1 MNSFCYL
8 ITASEKS
15 DVSLHNAFK
24 ICPINPPT
32 FQKAANPVAFS
43 AGTWYNNS
51 NKNPGKIAET
61 SRGENMKHKPLPI
74 GVEDFKRLVDNGYY
88 FIDKTLMIKELLE
101 NKETVNLFTRPRRF
115 GKTLNMSMLQR
126 FFEATEKSNA
136 YLFDGLKIAAY
147 PEYMAYQGQYPV
159 ISISL
164 KSMKQKNFTL
174 AFETYKYLIKSEY
187 SRHKDF
193 IFSKNILDEEEKAR
207 YLSFIQVDATE
218 TMYNQAIG
226 FLSNCLKKAYQQNVI
241 ILIDEYD
248 VPLENAYHE
257 GFYDDMTNLIRSC
270 FESALKTNPSLEFA
284 VLTGCL
290 RVSRESIFTGLN
302 NLKTYSITKN
312 KFSQYFGFTQEEMQ
326 EILQTFSLEQY
337 AGTIAKWYD
346 GYRFGL
352 TEIYNPWSV
361 LNCIDSYLQNDM
373 VACEPYWSNT
383 SSNRIV
389 KRLIEESNERTKSMV
404 EELINGTPIHTQI
417 FEDVTY
423 GTIDVNQDYIWSF
436 LLFTGYLKI
445 ISCETIGD
453 ETYYDMVIP
462 NVEIKSIYK
471 NTIRSWFIDHL
482 NRDSRTDILESVIH
496 ADAEKLEDLLCTWLT
511 NTISCFDEQENYYH
525 GFVTGLVS
533 GFNGY
538 MVVSNRE
545 SGNGRFDLVI
555 KQRSRWHHAAIL
567 EFKVVEKYNQMTKA
581 CEDALRQIEEKDYEA
596 SLRDEQY
603 ENIAKLGICFCQK
616 RCRVKSGGVDH
627 FEY

>member
-1 MNSFCYL
+1 
-8 ITASEKS
+8 
-15 DVSLHNAFK
+15 
-24 ICPINPPT
+24 
-32 FQKAANPVAFS
+32 
-43 AGTWYNNS
+43 
-51 NKNPGKIAET
+51 
-61 SRGENMKHKPLPI
+61 MKHKPLPI

-88 FIDKTLMIKELLE
+88 FVDKTLMIKELLE

-126 FFEATEKSNA
+126 FFEATEKSNV

-159 ISISL
+159 IGISL
-164 KSMKQKNFTL
+164 KSMKQASYTDAFYMYKNLIAKEYEKHKIILESNQILESEKEIFRNIMEQRADQNVYLNSIRTL
-174 AFETYKYLIKSEY
+174 SDILAKYYKK
-187 SRHKDF
+187 
-193 IFSKNILDEEEKAR
+193 
-207 YLSFIQVDATE
+207 
-218 TMYNQAIG
+218 
-226 FLSNCLKKAYQQNVI
+226 NVI

-312 KFSQYFGFTQEEMQ
+312 KFSQYFGFTQAEMQ

-445 ISCETIGD
+445 ISCETVGD

-471 NTIRSWFIDHL
+471 NTIRSWFIDHV

-533 GFNGY
+533 GFSGY

-545 SGNGRFDLVI
+545 SGNGRFDLVV

>member
-1 MNSFCYL
+1 
-8 ITASEKS
+8 
-15 DVSLHNAFK
+15 
-24 ICPINPPT
+24 
-32 FQKAANPVAFS
+32 
-43 AGTWYNNS
+43 
-51 NKNPGKIAET
+51 
-61 SRGENMKHKPLPI
+61 MKHKPLPI

-88 FIDKTLMIKELLE
+88 FVDKTLMIKELLE

-147 PEYMAYQGQYPV
+147 PEYMAYQGKYPV
-159 ISISL
+159 ISVSL
-164 KSMKQKNFTL
+164 KSMKQASYTDAFYMYKN
-174 AFETYKYLIKSEY
+174 LIAKEY
-187 SRHKDF
+187 EKHK
-193 IFSKNILDEEEKAR
+193 IILESNQILDSEKEVFQNIMEQRADQNV
-207 YLSFIQVDATE
+207 YLNSIRT
-218 TMYNQAIG
+218 
-226 FLSNCLKKAYQQNVI
+226 LSDILAKYYEKNVI

-326 EILQTFSLEQY
+326 EILQNFSLEQY
-337 AGTIAKWYD
+337 AETIAKWYD

-445 ISCETIGD
+445 ISCETFGD

-471 NTIRSWFIDHL
+471 NTIRSWFIDHI

-533 GFNGY
+533 GFSGY

-545 SGNGRFDLVI
+545 SGNGRFDLVV

-581 CEDALRQIEEKDYEA
+581 CEDALKQIEEKDYEA

>member
-1 MNSFCYL
+1 
-8 ITASEKS
+8 
-15 DVSLHNAFK
+15 
-24 ICPINPPT
+24 
-32 FQKAANPVAFS
+32 
-43 AGTWYNNS
+43 
-51 NKNPGKIAET
+51 
-61 SRGENMKHKPLPI
+61 MKYKPLPI
-74 GVEDFKRLVDNGYY
+74 GVEDFKRLVDNEYY
-88 FIDKTLMIKELLE
+88 FVDKTLMIKELLE

-136 YLFDGLKIAAY
+136 YLFDGLKIASY

-193 IFSKNILDEEEKAR
+193 IFSRNVLDEEEKAR

-312 KFSQYFGFTQEEMQ
+312 KFSQYFGFTQEEMK

-337 AGTIAKWYD
+337 AETIAKWYD

-471 NTIRSWFIDHL
+471 NTIRSWFIDHI

-545 SGNGRFDLVI
+545 SGNGRFDLVV
-555 KQRSRWHHAAIL
+555 KQRSRWHYAAIL

-581 CEDALRQIEEKDYEA
+581 CEDALKQIEEKDYEA

>member
-1 MNSFCYL
+1 
-8 ITASEKS
+8 
-15 DVSLHNAFK
+15 
-24 ICPINPPT
+24 
-32 FQKAANPVAFS
+32 
-43 AGTWYNNS
+43 
-51 NKNPGKIAET
+51 
-61 SRGENMKHKPLPI
+61 MKHKPLPI

-193 IFSKNILDEEEKAR
+193 IFSKNVLDEEEKAR

-312 KFSQYFGFTQEEMQ
+312 KFSQYFGFTQEEMK

-337 AGTIAKWYD
+337 AETIAKWYD

-471 NTIRSWFIDHL
+471 NTIRSWFIDHI

-545 SGNGRFDLVI
+545 SGNGRFDLVV

-581 CEDALRQIEEKDYEA
+581 CEDALKQIEEKDYEA

>member
-1 MNSFCYL
+1 MPYQS
-8 ITASEKS
+8 
-15 DVSLHNAFK
+15 
-24 ICPINPPT
+24 PT
-32 FQKAANPVAFS
+32 FKKAANPVAFS
-43 AGTWYNNS
+43 AGTWYNNN
-51 NKNPGKIAET
+51 NKNPGKITET

-88 FIDKTLMIKELLE
+88 FVDKTLMIKELLE

-164 KSMKQKNFTL
+164 KSMKQASYTDAFYMYKN
-174 AFETYKYLIKSEY
+174 LIAKEY
-187 SRHKDF
+187 EKHK
-193 IFSKNILDEEEKAR
+193 IILESNKILDSEKEVFQNIMEQRADQNV
-207 YLSFIQVDATE
+207 YLNSIRT
-218 TMYNQAIG
+218 
-226 FLSNCLKKAYQQNVI
+226 LSDILAKYYEKNVI

-312 KFSQYFGFTQEEMQ
+312 KFSQYFGFTQAEMQ

-445 ISCETIGD
+445 ISCETVGD

-471 NTIRSWFIDHL
+471 NTIRSWFIDHV

-533 GFNGY
+533 GFSGY

-545 SGNGRFDLVI
+545 SGNGRFDLVV

-603 ENIAKLGICFCQK
+603 QNIAKLGICFCQK

>member
-1 MNSFCYL
+1 
-8 ITASEKS
+8 
-15 DVSLHNAFK
+15 
-24 ICPINPPT
+24 
-32 FQKAANPVAFS
+32 
-43 AGTWYNNS
+43 
-51 NKNPGKIAET
+51 
-61 SRGENMKHKPLPI
+61 MKHKPLPI
-74 GVEDFKRLVDNGYY
+74 GVEDFKRLVDNEYY
-88 FIDKTLMIKELLE
+88 FVDKTLMIKELLE

-147 PEYMAYQGQYPV
+147 PEYMAYQGKYPV
-159 ISISL
+159 ISVSL
-164 KSMKQKNFTL
+164 KSMKRASYQEAYFEYVKLLSDEFERHEIILQSDLVSEEDKLEFQK
-174 AFETYKYLIKSEY
+174 IKKRIAEPKEY
-187 SRHKDF
+187 NSAVKLL
-193 IFSKNILDEEEKAR
+193 SK
-207 YLSFIQVDATE
+207 
-218 TMYNQAIG
+218 
-226 FLSNCLKKAYQQNVI
+226 CLQKVYQKNVI

-257 GFYDDMTNLIRSC
+257 GFYDDMTSLIRSC

-312 KFSQYFGFTQEEMQ
+312 KFSQYFGFTQAEMQ

-383 SSNRIV
+383 SSNQIV

-445 ISCETIGD
+445 ISCEMIGD

-471 NTIRSWFIDHL
+471 NTIRSWFIDHV

-545 SGNGRFDLVI
+545 SGNGRFDLVV

-581 CEDALRQIEEKDYEA
+581 CEDALKQIEEKDYEA

-627 FEY
+627 FDY

>member
-1 MNSFCYL
+1 
-8 ITASEKS
+8 
-15 DVSLHNAFK
+15 
-24 ICPINPPT
+24 
-32 FQKAANPVAFS
+32 
-43 AGTWYNNS
+43 
-51 NKNPGKIAET
+51 
-61 SRGENMKHKPLPI
+61 MKHKPLPI
-74 GVEDFKRLVDNGYY
+74 GVEDFKRLVDNEYY
-88 FIDKTLMIKELLE
+88 FVDKTLMIKELLE

-136 YLFDGLKIAAY
+136 YLFDDLKISAY
-147 PEYMAYQGQYPV
+147 PEYMAYQGRYPV

-164 KSMKQKNFTL
+164 KSMKRASYQEAYFEYVKLLSDEFERHEIILQSDAVSEEDKLEFQK
-174 AFETYKYLIKSEY
+174 IKKRIAEPKEY
-187 SRHKDF
+187 NSAVKLL
-193 IFSKNILDEEEKAR
+193 SK
-207 YLSFIQVDATE
+207 
-218 TMYNQAIG
+218 
-226 FLSNCLKKAYQQNVI
+226 CLQKVYQKNVI

-312 KFSQYFGFTQEEMQ
+312 KFSQYFGFTQGEMK

-471 NTIRSWFIDHL
+471 NTIRSWFIDHI

-545 SGNGRFDLVI
+545 SGNGRFDLVV

-627 FEY
+627 FDY

>member
-1 MNSFCYL
+1 
-8 ITASEKS
+8 
-15 DVSLHNAFK
+15 
-24 ICPINPPT
+24 
-32 FQKAANPVAFS
+32 
-43 AGTWYNNS
+43 
-51 NKNPGKIAET
+51 
-61 SRGENMKHKPLPI
+61 MKHKPLPI

-164 KSMKQKNFTL
+164 KSMKRASYQEAYFEYVKLLSDEFERHEIILQSDAVSEEDKLEFQK
-174 AFETYKYLIKSEY
+174 IKKRIAEPKEY
-187 SRHKDF
+187 NSAVKLL
-193 IFSKNILDEEEKAR
+193 SK
-207 YLSFIQVDATE
+207 
-218 TMYNQAIG
+218 
-226 FLSNCLKKAYQQNVI
+226 CLQKVYQKNVI

-326 EILQTFSLEQY
+326 EILQNFSLEQY
-337 AGTIAKWYD
+337 AETIAKWYD

-445 ISCETIGD
+445 ISCETVGD

-471 NTIRSWFIDHL
+471 NTIRSWFIDHV

-545 SGNGRFDLVI
+545 SGNGRFDLVV

-603 ENIAKLGICFCQK
+603 ENIAKLGICFCRK

-627 FEY
+627 FDY

>member
-1 MNSFCYL
+1 
-8 ITASEKS
+8 
-15 DVSLHNAFK
+15 
-24 ICPINPPT
+24 
-32 FQKAANPVAFS
+32 
-43 AGTWYNNS
+43 
-51 NKNPGKIAET
+51 
-61 SRGENMKHKPLPI
+61 MKHKPLPI

-88 FIDKTLMIKELLE
+88 FVDKTLMIKELLE

-164 KSMKQKNFTL
+164 KSMKRASYQEAYFEYVKLLSDEFERHEIILQSDLVSEEDKLEFQK
-174 AFETYKYLIKSEY
+174 IKKRIAEPKEY
-187 SRHKDF
+187 NSAVKLL
-193 IFSKNILDEEEKAR
+193 SK
-207 YLSFIQVDATE
+207 
-218 TMYNQAIG
+218 
-226 FLSNCLKKAYQQNVI
+226 CLQKVYQKNVI

-312 KFSQYFGFTQEEMQ
+312 KFSQYFGFTQEEMK
-326 EILQTFSLEQY
+326 EILQAFSLEQY

-471 NTIRSWFIDHL
+471 NTIRSWFIDHI

-545 SGNGRFDLVI
+545 SGNGRFDLVV

-581 CEDALRQIEEKDYEA
+581 CEDALKQIEEKDYEA

-627 FEY
+627 FDY

>member
-1 MNSFCYL
+1 
-8 ITASEKS
+8 
-15 DVSLHNAFK
+15 
-24 ICPINPPT
+24 
-32 FQKAANPVAFS
+32 
-43 AGTWYNNS
+43 
-51 NKNPGKIAET
+51 
-61 SRGENMKHKPLPI
+61 MKHKPLPI

-88 FIDKTLMIKELLE
+88 FVDKTLMIKELLE

-147 PEYMAYQGQYPV
+147 PEYMAYQGKYPV
-159 ISISL
+159 ISVSL

-193 IFSKNILDEEEKAR
+193 IFSKNVLDEEEKAR
-207 YLSFIQVDATE
+207 FLSFIQVDATE

-312 KFSQYFGFTQEEMQ
+312 KFSRYFGFTQEEMK

-337 AGTIAKWYD
+337 AETIAKWYD

-471 NTIRSWFIDHL
+471 NTIRSWFIDHV

-533 GFNGY
+533 GFSGY

-545 SGNGRFDLVI
+545 SGNGRFDLVV

-581 CEDALRQIEEKDYEA
+581 CEDALKQIEEKDYEA

>member
-1 MNSFCYL
+1 M
-8 ITASEKS
+8 
-15 DVSLHNAFK
+15 
-24 ICPINPPT
+24 
-32 FQKAANPVAFS
+32 NPVAFS

-88 FIDKTLMIKELLE
+88 FVDKTLMIKELLE

-164 KSMKQKNFTL
+164 KSMKRASYQEAYFEYVKLLSDEFERHEIILQSDAVSEEDKLEFQK
-174 AFETYKYLIKSEY
+174 IKRRIAEPKEY
-187 SRHKDF
+187 NSAVKLL
-193 IFSKNILDEEEKAR
+193 SK
-207 YLSFIQVDATE
+207 
-218 TMYNQAIG
+218 
-226 FLSNCLKKAYQQNVI
+226 CLQKVYQKNVI

-312 KFSQYFGFTQEEMQ
+312 KFSQYFGFTQEEMKG
-326 EILQTFSLEQY
+326 ILQTFSLEQY

-471 NTIRSWFIDHL
+471 NTIRSWFIDHI

-533 GFNGY
+533 GFSGY

-545 SGNGRFDLVI
+545 SGNGRFDLVV

-581 CEDALRQIEEKDYEA
+581 CEDALKQIEEKDYEA

-627 FEY
+627 FDY

>member
-1 MNSFCYL
+1 
-8 ITASEKS
+8 
-15 DVSLHNAFK
+15 
-24 ICPINPPT
+24 
-32 FQKAANPVAFS
+32 
-43 AGTWYNNS
+43 
-51 NKNPGKIAET
+51 
-61 SRGENMKHKPLPI
+61 MKHKPLPI
-74 GVEDFKRLVDNGYY
+74 GVEDFKRLVDNEYY
-88 FIDKTLMIKELLE
+88 FVDKTLMIKELLE
-101 NKETVNLFTRPRRF
+101 NKGTVNLFTRPRRF

-159 ISISL
+159 ISVSL
-164 KSMKQKNFTL
+164 KSMKQASYTNAFYMYKN
-174 AFETYKYLIKSEY
+174 LIAKEY
-187 SRHKDF
+187 EKHK
-193 IFSKNILDEEEKAR
+193 IILESNQILDSEKEVFQNIMEQRADQNV
-207 YLSFIQVDATE
+207 YLNSIRT
-218 TMYNQAIG
+218 
-226 FLSNCLKKAYQQNVI
+226 LSDILAKYYEKNVI

-337 AGTIAKWYD
+337 AETIAKWYD

-445 ISCETIGD
+445 ISCETVGD

-471 NTIRSWFIDHL
+471 NTIRSWFIDHI

-545 SGNGRFDLVI
+545 SGNGRFDLVV

>member
-1 MNSFCYL
+1 MPYQS
-8 ITASEKS
+8 
-15 DVSLHNAFK
+15 
-24 ICPINPPT
+24 PT
-32 FQKAANPVAFS
+32 FKKAANPVAFS
-43 AGTWYNNS
+43 ARTWYNNN
-51 NKNPGKIAET
+51 NKDSGKIAET

-74 GVEDFKRLVDNGYY
+74 GVEDFKRLVDNEYY
-88 FIDKTLMIKELLE
+88 FVDKTLMIKELLE
-101 NKETVNLFTRPRRF
+101 NKGTVNLFTRPRRF

-159 ISISL
+159 ISVSL
-164 KSMKQKNFTL
+164 KSMKQASYTNAFYMYKN
-174 AFETYKYLIKSEY
+174 LIAKEY
-187 SRHKDF
+187 EKHK
-193 IFSKNILDEEEKAR
+193 IILESNQILDSEKEVFQNIMEQRADQNV
-207 YLSFIQVDATE
+207 YLNSIRT
-218 TMYNQAIG
+218 
-226 FLSNCLKKAYQQNVI
+226 LSDILAKYYEKNVI

-312 KFSQYFGFTQEEMQ
+312 KFSQYFGFTQEEMKG
-326 EILQTFSLEQY
+326 ILQTFSLEQY

-445 ISCETIGD
+445 ISCETVGD

-471 NTIRSWFIDHL
+471 NTIRSWFIDHI

-545 SGNGRFDLVI
+545 SGNGRFDLVV

>member
-1 MNSFCYL
+1 
-8 ITASEKS
+8 
-15 DVSLHNAFK
+15 
-24 ICPINPPT
+24 
-32 FQKAANPVAFS
+32 
-43 AGTWYNNS
+43 
-51 NKNPGKIAET
+51 
-61 SRGENMKHKPLPI
+61 MKHKPLPI
-74 GVEDFKRLVDNGYY
+74 GVEDFKRLVDNEYY

-147 PEYMAYQGQYPV
+147 PEYMAYQGKYPV
-159 ISISL
+159 ISVSL

-193 IFSKNILDEEEKAR
+193 IFSKNVLDEEEKAR
-207 YLSFIQVDATE
+207 FLSFIQVDATE

-326 EILQTFSLEQY
+326 EILQNFSLEQY
-337 AGTIAKWYD
+337 AETIAKWYD

-471 NTIRSWFIDHL
+471 NTIRSWFIDHV

-496 ADAEKLEDLLCTWLT
+496 ADAEKLEDLLSTWLT

-533 GFNGY
+533 GFSGY

-545 SGNGRFDLVI
+545 SSNGRFDLVV

>member
-1 MNSFCYL
+1 MPYQS
-8 ITASEKS
+8 
-15 DVSLHNAFK
+15 
-24 ICPINPPT
+24 PT
-32 FQKAANPVAFS
+32 FKKAANPVAFS
-43 AGTWYNNS
+43 AGTWYNNN
-51 NKNPGKIAET
+51 NKNPGKITET

-88 FIDKTLMIKELLE
+88 FVDKTLMIKELLE

-164 KSMKQKNFTL
+164 KSMKQASYTDAFYMYKN
-174 AFETYKYLIKSEY
+174 LIAKEY
-187 SRHKDF
+187 EKHK
-193 IFSKNILDEEEKAR
+193 IILESNKILDSEKEVFQNIMEQRADQNV
-207 YLSFIQVDATE
+207 YLNSIRT
-218 TMYNQAIG
+218 
-226 FLSNCLKKAYQQNVI
+226 LSDILAKYYEKNVI

-312 KFSQYFGFTQEEMQ
+312 KFSQYFGFTQAEMQ

-445 ISCETIGD
+445 ISCETVGD

-471 NTIRSWFIDHL
+471 NTIRSWFIDHV

-545 SGNGRFDLVI
+545 SGNGRFDLVV

>member
-1 MNSFCYL
+1 ML
-8 ITASEKS
+8 EI
-15 DVSLHNAFK
+15 
-24 ICPINPPT
+24 INPPHSKKPQIQLLFPQEHGIIT
-32 FQKAANPVAFS
+32 ITRIPVKLQKQ
-43 AGTWYNNS
+43 
-51 NKNPGKIAET
+51 AEV
-61 SRGENMKHKPLPI
+61 RNVKHKPLPI
-74 GVEDFKRLVDNGYY
+74 GVEDFKRLVDNEYY
-88 FIDKTLMIKELLE
+88 FVDKTLMIKELLE

-164 KSMKQKNFTL
+164 KSMKQASYTDAFYMYKN
-174 AFETYKYLIKSEY
+174 LIAKEY
-187 SRHKDF
+187 EKHK
-193 IFSKNILDEEEKAR
+193 IILESNHILDSEKEVFQNIMEQRADQNV
-207 YLSFIQVDATE
+207 YLNSIRT
-218 TMYNQAIG
+218 
-226 FLSNCLKKAYQQNVI
+226 LSDILAKYYEKNVI

-312 KFSQYFGFTQEEMQ
+312 KFSQYFGFTQAEMQ

-471 NTIRSWFIDHL
+471 NTIRSWFIDHI

-545 SGNGRFDLVI
+545 SGNGRFDLVV

>member
-1 MNSFCYL
+1 
-8 ITASEKS
+8 
-15 DVSLHNAFK
+15 
-24 ICPINPPT
+24 
-32 FQKAANPVAFS
+32 
-43 AGTWYNNS
+43 
-51 NKNPGKIAET
+51 
-61 SRGENMKHKPLPI
+61 MKHKPLPI

-88 FIDKTLMIKELLE
+88 FVDKTLMIKELLE
-101 NKETVNLFTRPRRF
+101 NKESVNLFTRPRRF

-159 ISISL
+159 ISVSL

-193 IFSKNILDEEEKAR
+193 IFSKNVLDEEEKAR
-207 YLSFIQVDATE
+207 FLSFIQVDATE

-326 EILQTFSLEQY
+326 EILQNFSLEQY

-383 SSNRIV
+383 SSNQIV

-417 FEDVTY
+417 FEVVTY

-471 NTIRSWFIDHL
+471 NTIRSWFIDHV

-533 GFNGY
+533 GFSGY

-545 SGNGRFDLVI
+545 SGNGRFDLVV

-581 CEDALRQIEEKDYEA
+581 CEDALKQIEEKDYEA

>member
-1 MNSFCYL
+1 
-8 ITASEKS
+8 
-15 DVSLHNAFK
+15 
-24 ICPINPPT
+24 
-32 FQKAANPVAFS
+32 
-43 AGTWYNNS
+43 
-51 NKNPGKIAET
+51 
-61 SRGENMKHKPLPI
+61 MKHKPLPI
-74 GVEDFKRLVDNGYY
+74 GVEDFKRLVDNEYY
-88 FIDKTLMIKELLE
+88 FVDKTLMIKELLE

-126 FFEATEKSNA
+126 FFETTEKSNA

-147 PEYMAYQGQYPV
+147 PEYMTYQGKYPV

-164 KSMKQKNFTL
+164 KSMKRASYQEAYFEYVKLLSDEFERHEIILQSDLVSEEDKLEFQK
-174 AFETYKYLIKSEY
+174 IKRRIAEPKEY
-187 SRHKDF
+187 NSAVKLL
-193 IFSKNILDEEEKAR
+193 SK
-207 YLSFIQVDATE
+207 
-218 TMYNQAIG
+218 
-226 FLSNCLKKAYQQNVI
+226 CLQKVYQKNVI

-312 KFSQYFGFTQEEMQ
+312 KFSQYFGFTREEMK

-346 GYRFGL
+346 GYRFRL

-445 ISCETIGD
+445 ISCETVGD

-471 NTIRSWFIDHL
+471 NTIRSWFIDHV

-545 SGNGRFDLVI
+545 SGNGRFDLVV

-581 CEDALRQIEEKDYEA
+581 CEDALKQIEEKDYEA

-627 FEY
+627 FDY

>member
-1 MNSFCYL
+1 
-8 ITASEKS
+8 
-15 DVSLHNAFK
+15 
-24 ICPINPPT
+24 
-32 FQKAANPVAFS
+32 
-43 AGTWYNNS
+43 
-51 NKNPGKIAET
+51 
-61 SRGENMKHKPLPI
+61 MKHKPLPI
-74 GVEDFKRLVDNGYY
+74 GVEDFKRLVDNEYY
-88 FIDKTLMIKELLE
+88 FVDKTLMIKELLE

-126 FFEATEKSNA
+126 FFEATEKSNT

-147 PEYMAYQGQYPV
+147 PEYMTYQGQYPV

-164 KSMKQKNFTL
+164 KSMKRASYQEAYFEYVKLLSDEFERHEIILQSDAVSEEDKLEFQK
-174 AFETYKYLIKSEY
+174 IKKRIAEPKEY
-187 SRHKDF
+187 NSAVKLL
-193 IFSKNILDEEEKAR
+193 SK
-207 YLSFIQVDATE
+207 
-218 TMYNQAIG
+218 
-226 FLSNCLKKAYQQNVI
+226 CLQKVYQKNVI

-290 RVSRESIFTGLN
+290 RVSRESVFTGLN

-312 KFSQYFGFTQEEMQ
+312 KFSQYFGFTQEEMR

-471 NTIRSWFIDHL
+471 NTIRSWFIDHI

-545 SGNGRFDLVI
+545 SGNGRFDLVV

-581 CEDALRQIEEKDYEA
+581 CEDALKQIEEKDYEA

-627 FEY
+627 FDY

>member
-1 MNSFCYL
+1 
-8 ITASEKS
+8 
-15 DVSLHNAFK
+15 
-24 ICPINPPT
+24 
-32 FQKAANPVAFS
+32 
-43 AGTWYNNS
+43 
-51 NKNPGKIAET
+51 
-61 SRGENMKHKPLPI
+61 MKHKPLPI

-88 FIDKTLMIKELLE
+88 FVDKTLMIKELLE

-147 PEYMAYQGQYPV
+147 PEYMAYQGKYPV
-159 ISISL
+159 ISVSL
-164 KSMKQKNFTL
+164 KSMKQACYTDAFYMYKN
-174 AFETYKYLIKSEY
+174 LIAKEY
-187 SRHKDF
+187 EKHK
-193 IFSKNILDEEEKAR
+193 IILESNQILDSEKEVFQNIMEQRADQNV
-207 YLSFIQVDATE
+207 YLNSIRT
-218 TMYNQAIG
+218 
-226 FLSNCLKKAYQQNVI
+226 LSDILAKYYEKNVI

-312 KFSQYFGFTQEEMQ
+312 KFSQYFGFTQAEMQ
-326 EILQTFSLEQY
+326 EILQNFSLEQY

-445 ISCETIGD
+445 ISCETFGD

-471 NTIRSWFIDHL
+471 NTIRSWFIDHI

-533 GFNGY
+533 GFSGY

-545 SGNGRFDLVI
+545 SGNGRFDLVV

-581 CEDALRQIEEKDYEA
+581 CEDALKQIEEKDYEA

>member
-1 MNSFCYL
+1 M
-8 ITASEKS
+8 
-15 DVSLHNAFK
+15 
-24 ICPINPPT
+24 
-32 FQKAANPVAFS
+32 QKQ
-43 AGTWYNNS
+43 
-51 NKNPGKIAET
+51 AEV
-61 SRGENMKHKPLPI
+61 RNVKHKPLPI
-74 GVEDFKRLVDNGYY
+74 GVEDFKRLVDNEYY
-88 FIDKTLMIKELLE
+88 FVDKTLMIKELLE

-136 YLFDGLKIAAY
+136 YLFDSLKIAAY
-147 PEYMAYQGQYPV
+147 PEYMAYQGKYPV

-193 IFSKNILDEEEKAR
+193 IFSRNVLDEEEKAR

-337 AGTIAKWYD
+337 AETIAKWYD

-417 FEDVTY
+417 FKDVTY

-445 ISCETIGD
+445 ISCETVGD

-471 NTIRSWFIDHL
+471 NTIRSWFIDHI

-533 GFNGY
+533 GFSGY

-545 SGNGRFDLVI
+545 SGNGRFDLVV

-627 FEY
+627 FDY

>member
-1 MNSFCYL
+1 
-8 ITASEKS
+8 
-15 DVSLHNAFK
+15 
-24 ICPINPPT
+24 
-32 FQKAANPVAFS
+32 
-43 AGTWYNNS
+43 
-51 NKNPGKIAET
+51 
-61 SRGENMKHKPLPI
+61 MKHKPLPI

-88 FIDKTLMIKELLE
+88 FVDKTLMIKELLE

-147 PEYMAYQGQYPV
+147 PEYMAYQGKYPV
-159 ISISL
+159 ISVSL
-164 KSMKQKNFTL
+164 KSMKQASYTDAFYMYKN
-174 AFETYKYLIKSEY
+174 LIAKEY
-187 SRHKDF
+187 EKHK
-193 IFSKNILDEEEKAR
+193 IILESNQILDSEKEVFQNIMEQRADQNV
-207 YLSFIQVDATE
+207 YLNSIRT
-218 TMYNQAIG
+218 
-226 FLSNCLKKAYQQNVI
+226 LSDILAKYYEKNVI

-312 KFSQYFGFTQEEMQ
+312 KFSQYFGFTQAEMQ
-326 EILQTFSLEQY
+326 EILQNFSLEQY

-383 SSNRIV
+383 SSYRIV

-445 ISCETIGD
+445 ISCETFGD

-471 NTIRSWFIDHL
+471 NTIRSWFIDHI

-533 GFNGY
+533 GFSGY

-545 SGNGRFDLVI
+545 SGNGRFDLVV

-581 CEDALRQIEEKDYEA
+581 CEDALKQIEEKDYEA

>member
-1 MNSFCYL
+1 
-8 ITASEKS
+8 
-15 DVSLHNAFK
+15 
-24 ICPINPPT
+24 
-32 FQKAANPVAFS
+32 
-43 AGTWYNNS
+43 
-51 NKNPGKIAET
+51 
-61 SRGENMKHKPLPI
+61 MKHKPLPI

-159 ISISL
+159 ISVSL

-193 IFSKNILDEEEKAR
+193 IFSRNVLDEEEKAR

-312 KFSQYFGFTQEEMQ
+312 KFSQYFGFTQEEMK

-445 ISCETIGD
+445 ISCKTVGD

-471 NTIRSWFIDHL
+471 NTIRSWFIDHI

-533 GFNGY
+533 GFSGY

-545 SGNGRFDLVI
+545 SDNGRFDLVV

>member
-1 MNSFCYL
+1 
-8 ITASEKS
+8 
-15 DVSLHNAFK
+15 
-24 ICPINPPT
+24 
-32 FQKAANPVAFS
+32 
-43 AGTWYNNS
+43 
-51 NKNPGKIAET
+51 
-61 SRGENMKHKPLPI
+61 MKHKPLPI

-164 KSMKQKNFTL
+164 KSMKRASYQEAYFEYVKLLSDEFERHETILQSDAVSEEDKLEFQK
-174 AFETYKYLIKSEY
+174 IKKRIAEPKEY
-187 SRHKDF
+187 NSAVKLL
-193 IFSKNILDEEEKAR
+193 SK
-207 YLSFIQVDATE
+207 
-218 TMYNQAIG
+218 
-226 FLSNCLKKAYQQNVI
+226 CLQKVYQKNVI

-312 KFSQYFGFTQEEMQ
+312 KFSQYFGFTQAEMQ
-326 EILQTFSLEQY
+326 EILQNFSLEQY

-445 ISCETIGD
+445 ISCETVSD

-471 NTIRSWFIDHL
+471 NTIRSWFIDHI

-545 SGNGRFDLVI
+545 SGNGRFDLVV

-581 CEDALRQIEEKDYEA
+581 CEDALKQIEEKDYEA

-603 ENIAKLGICFCQK
+603 ENIAKLGICFCRK

-627 FEY
+627 FDY

>member
-1 MNSFCYL
+1 
-8 ITASEKS
+8 
-15 DVSLHNAFK
+15 
-24 ICPINPPT
+24 
-32 FQKAANPVAFS
+32 
-43 AGTWYNNS
+43 
-51 NKNPGKIAET
+51 
-61 SRGENMKHKPLPI
+61 MKHKPLPI

-193 IFSKNILDEEEKAR
+193 IFSKNVLDEEEKAR

-248 VPLENAYHE
+248 VPLKNAYHE

-312 KFSQYFGFTQEEMQ
+312 KFSQYFGFTREEMQ

-445 ISCETIGD
+445 ISCETVGD

-471 NTIRSWFIDHL
+471 NTIRSWFIDHI
-482 NRDSRTDILESVIH
+482 NRNSRTDILESVIH

-533 GFNGY
+533 GFSGY

-545 SGNGRFDLVI
+545 SGNGRFDLVV

-581 CEDALRQIEEKDYEA
+581 CEDALKQIEEKDYEA

>member
-1 MNSFCYL
+1 MPYQS
-8 ITASEKS
+8 
-15 DVSLHNAFK
+15 
-24 ICPINPPT
+24 PT
-32 FQKAANPVAFS
+32 FKKAANPVAFS
-43 AGTWYNNS
+43 AGTWYNNN
-51 NKNPGKIAET
+51 NKNPGKITET

-88 FIDKTLMIKELLE
+88 FVDKTLMIKELLE

-164 KSMKQKNFTL
+164 KSMKQASYTDAFYMYKNLIAKEYEKHKIILESNKILESEKEVFQNIMEQRADQNVYLNSIRTL
-174 AFETYKYLIKSEY
+174 SDILAKYY
-187 SRHKDF
+187 
-193 IFSKNILDEEEKAR
+193 EK
-207 YLSFIQVDATE
+207 
-218 TMYNQAIG
+218 
-226 FLSNCLKKAYQQNVI
+226 NVI

-312 KFSQYFGFTQEEMQ
+312 KFSQYFGFTQAEMQ

-445 ISCETIGD
+445 ISCETVGD

-471 NTIRSWFIDHL
+471 NTIRSWFIDHV

-533 GFNGY
+533 GFSGY

-545 SGNGRFDLVI
+545 SGNGRFDLVV

>member
-1 MNSFCYL
+1 
-8 ITASEKS
+8 
-15 DVSLHNAFK
+15 
-24 ICPINPPT
+24 
-32 FQKAANPVAFS
+32 
-43 AGTWYNNS
+43 
-51 NKNPGKIAET
+51 
-61 SRGENMKHKPLPI
+61 MKHKPLPI

-88 FIDKTLMIKELLE
+88 FVDKTLMIKELLE

-164 KSMKQKNFTL
+164 KSMKRASYQEAYFEYVKLLSDEFERHEIILQSDLVSEEDKLEFQK
-174 AFETYKYLIKSEY
+174 IKKRIAEPKEY
-187 SRHKDF
+187 NSAVKLL
-193 IFSKNILDEEEKAR
+193 SK
-207 YLSFIQVDATE
+207 
-218 TMYNQAIG
+218 
-226 FLSNCLKKAYQQNVI
+226 CLQKVYQK
-241 ILIDEYD
+241 LIDEYD

-257 GFYDDMTNLIRSC
+257 GSYDDMTNLIRSC

-284 VLTGCL
+284 VLIGCL

-312 KFSQYFGFTQEEMQ
+312 KFSQYFGFTQAEMQ

-471 NTIRSWFIDHL
+471 NTIRSWFIDHI
-482 NRDSRTDILESVIH
+482 NRDNRTDILESVIH

-545 SGNGRFDLVI
+545 SGNGRFDLVV

-581 CEDALRQIEEKDYEA
+581 CEDALKQIEEKDYEA

-603 ENIAKLGICFCQK
+603 ENIAKLGICFCRK

-627 FEY
+627 FDY

>member
-1 MNSFCYL
+1 
-8 ITASEKS
+8 
-15 DVSLHNAFK
+15 
-24 ICPINPPT
+24 
-32 FQKAANPVAFS
+32 
-43 AGTWYNNS
+43 
-51 NKNPGKIAET
+51 
-61 SRGENMKHKPLPI
+61 MKHKPLPI
-74 GVEDFKRLVDNGYY
+74 GVEDFKRLVDNEYY
-88 FIDKTLMIKELLE
+88 FVDKTLMIKELLE

-126 FFEATEKSNA
+126 FFEATAKSNA

-164 KSMKQKNFTL
+164 KSMKQASYTDAFYMYKNLIAKEYEKNKIILESNKILQSEKEIFRNIMEQRADQNVYLNSIRTL
-174 AFETYKYLIKSEY
+174 SDILEKYY
-187 SRHKDF
+187 
-193 IFSKNILDEEEKAR
+193 EK
-207 YLSFIQVDATE
+207 
-218 TMYNQAIG
+218 
-226 FLSNCLKKAYQQNVI
+226 NVI

-312 KFSQYFGFTQEEMQ
+312 KFSQYFGFTQEEMK

-404 EELINGTPIHTQI
+404 EELINGTPIQTQI

-471 NTIRSWFIDHL
+471 NTIRSWFIDHI

-545 SGNGRFDLVI
+545 SGNGRFDLVV

-581 CEDALRQIEEKDYEA
+581 CEDALKQIEEKDYEA

>member
-1 MNSFCYL
+1 
-8 ITASEKS
+8 
-15 DVSLHNAFK
+15 
-24 ICPINPPT
+24 
-32 FQKAANPVAFS
+32 
-43 AGTWYNNS
+43 
-51 NKNPGKIAET
+51 
-61 SRGENMKHKPLPI
+61 MKHKPLPI
-74 GVEDFKRLVDNGYY
+74 GVEDFKRLVDNEYY

-164 KSMKQKNFTL
+164 KSMKRASYQEAYFEYVKLLSDEFERHEIILQSDAVSEEDKLEFQK
-174 AFETYKYLIKSEY
+174 IKKRIAEPKEY
-187 SRHKDF
+187 NSAVKLL
-193 IFSKNILDEEEKAR
+193 SK
-207 YLSFIQVDATE
+207 
-218 TMYNQAIG
+218 
-226 FLSNCLKKAYQQNVI
+226 CLQKVYQKNVI

-326 EILQTFSLEQY
+326 EILQNFSLEQY

-445 ISCETIGD
+445 ISCETVGD

-471 NTIRSWFIDHL
+471 NTIRSWFIDHI

-538 MVVSNRE
+538 MVISNRE
-545 SGNGRFDLVI
+545 SGNGRFDLVV

-581 CEDALRQIEEKDYEA
+581 CEDALKQIEEKDYEA

-616 RCRVKSGGVDH
+616 RCRIKSGGVDH

>member
-1 MNSFCYL
+1 
-8 ITASEKS
+8 
-15 DVSLHNAFK
+15 
-24 ICPINPPT
+24 
-32 FQKAANPVAFS
+32 
-43 AGTWYNNS
+43 
-51 NKNPGKIAET
+51 
-61 SRGENMKHKPLPI
+61 MKHKPLPI
-74 GVEDFKRLVDNGYY
+74 GVEDFKRLVDNEYY

-164 KSMKQKNFTL
+164 KSMKRASYQEAYFEYVKLLSDEFERHEIILQSDAVSEEDKLEFQK
-174 AFETYKYLIKSEY
+174 IKKRIAEPKEY
-187 SRHKDF
+187 NSAVKLL
-193 IFSKNILDEEEKAR
+193 SK
-207 YLSFIQVDATE
+207 
-218 TMYNQAIG
+218 
-226 FLSNCLKKAYQQNVI
+226 CLQKVYQKNVI

-326 EILQTFSLEQY
+326 EILQAFSLEQY
-337 AGTIAKWYD
+337 AETIAKWYD

-361 LNCIDSYLQNDM
+361 LNCIDSYLQNDL

-445 ISCETIGD
+445 ISCKTVGD

-545 SGNGRFDLVI
+545 SGNGRFDLVV

-567 EFKVVEKYNQMTKA
+567 EFKIVEKYNQMTKA

-627 FEY
+627 FDY

>member
-1 MNSFCYL
+1 
-8 ITASEKS
+8 
-15 DVSLHNAFK
+15 
-24 ICPINPPT
+24 
-32 FQKAANPVAFS
+32 
-43 AGTWYNNS
+43 
-51 NKNPGKIAET
+51 
-61 SRGENMKHKPLPI
+61 MKHKPLPI
-74 GVEDFKRLVDNGYY
+74 GVEDFRRLVDNGYY
-88 FIDKTLMIKELLE
+88 FVDKTLMIKELLE

-136 YLFDGLKIAAY
+136 YLFDGLKIVAY

-164 KSMKQKNFTL
+164 KSMKRASYQEAYFEYVKLLSDEFERHEIILQSDAVSEEDKLEFQK
-174 AFETYKYLIKSEY
+174 IKKRIAEPKEY
-187 SRHKDF
+187 NSAVKLL
-193 IFSKNILDEEEKAR
+193 SK
-207 YLSFIQVDATE
+207 
-218 TMYNQAIG
+218 
-226 FLSNCLKKAYQQNVI
+226 CLQKVYQKNVI

-312 KFSQYFGFTQEEMQ
+312 KFSQYFGFTQAEMQ

-445 ISCETIGD
+445 ISCETVGD

-471 NTIRSWFIDHL
+471 NTIRSWFIDHI

-545 SGNGRFDLVI
+545 SGNGRFDLVV

-627 FEY
+627 FDY

>member
-1 MNSFCYL
+1 MPYQS
-8 ITASEKS
+8 
-15 DVSLHNAFK
+15 
-24 ICPINPPT
+24 PT
-32 FQKAANPVAFS
+32 FKKAANPVAFS
-43 AGTWYNNS
+43 AGTWYNNN
-51 NKNPGKIAET
+51 NKDSGKIAET

-88 FIDKTLMIKELLE
+88 FVDKTLMIKELLE

-136 YLFDGLKIAAY
+136 YLFDSLKIAAY
-147 PEYMAYQGQYPV
+147 PEYMAYQGKYPV

-193 IFSKNILDEEEKAR
+193 IFSRNVLDEEEKAR

-326 EILQTFSLEQY
+326 EILQNFSLEQY
-337 AGTIAKWYD
+337 AETIAKWYD

-445 ISCETIGD
+445 ISCETVGD

-471 NTIRSWFIDHL
+471 NTIRSWFIDHV

-533 GFNGY
+533 GFSGY

-545 SGNGRFDLVI
+545 SGNGRFDLVV

-627 FEY
+627 FDY